1 MLKVVT
7 AKEMQE
13 IDRVTIEEYG
23 IAGTILMERAGL
35 VVAEKIKELFYQ
47 NTEHRTQTTDNGKRL
62 LSSVVVVITAGMG
75 WLLQGFCIIRGMM
88 SGSFSQQ
95 SLRI

>member
-13 IDRVTIEEYG
+13 LDRLTIDKYG

-35 VVAEKIKELFYQ
+35 AVAEKINELFFQ
-47 NTEHRTQTTDNGKRL
+47 NIKYRG
-62 LSSVVVVITAGMG
+62 
-75 WLLQGFCIIRGMM
+75 QG
-88 SGSFSQQ
+88 SGV
-95 SLRI
+95 SLRPMGGQGSSRHFLESYRAEFIQS